1 MTPPS
6 LPTAATSERGRAG
19 ALDLPELLAAVG
31 EAAYVWDVPSDR
43 IDWTGA
49 AHDVLGLAPTID
61 VGSAT
66 AFAALL
72 DPEALTSR
80 REAVFGAQRTDDGE
94 GVPFEV
100 EYPLLRGARTLRLW
114 MQDRGRWYAG
124 PDGRPLRV
132 VGVMRRL
139 GARYEAAEQAASLAR
154 FDPLT
159 GQLSRARL
167 LEIAGAALAAGAR
180 MHSASSFVLASLTNL
195 GPINEAYGFDV
206 GDLAILE
213 VSRRLRS
220 AMRGGDTLGRFS
232 TSTFGMVLQE
242 CDRSDLEVATRRL
255 VGSVHDQPVLTPG
268 GPISVRVAI
277 GAVVAPRH
285 ARDTDEMVL
294 RARSALGRA
303 METAAAV
310 CIYSPD
316 QSRNGAV
323 RAKMRLADEL
333 ISALN
338 EHRVRLALQPVVRAG
353 SRETCWSE
361 ALLRVADVSGEIAS
375 GGHLAAA
382 AEEVGVVNMLD
393 RRMLDLA
400 VVYLAEHPEVRL
412 AINVSSATTADL
424 SWMESLSAWL
434 AMRPDIADRLMVEIT
449 ETALIA
455 DLDIAA
461 GFVRELK
468 RQGVKVAIDDFG
480 SGHSSFKALRELAV
494 DVVKI
499 DGSFVVDIETSEDG
513 GAFVR
518 ALIALARELGL
529 ETVAEHVETEAA
541 ASLLAG
547 WGATYLQGE
556 LLGAPKLAPSS
567 A

>member
-6 LPTAATSERGRAG
+6 LSTVAAPERGRG
-19 ALDLPELLAAVG
+19 LDLPELLAAVG
-31 EAAYVWDVPSDR
+31 EAAYVWDVPTDR

-49 AHDVLGLAPTID
+49 AHDILGLTPATEI
-61 VGSAT
+61 GSAT
-66 AFAALL
+66 AFALLL

-80 REAVFGAQRTDDGE
+80 REAVFGAQRTDEGE

-100 EYPLLRGARTLRLW
+100 EYPLLRGARTMRLW

-167 LEIAGAALAAGAR
+167 VEIAGAALAAGAR
-180 MHSASSFVLASLTNL
+180 MQSASSFVLASLTNL
-195 GPINEAYGFDV
+195 GPINEAYGFDI

-242 CDRSDLEVATRRL
+242 CDRADLEVATRRL
-255 VGSVHDQPVLTPG
+255 VGAVHDQPVLTPA

-285 ARDTDEMVL
+285 ARDSDEMVL

-303 METAAAV
+303 VETSAAV

-316 QSRNGAV
+316 QNRDGAA

-338 EHRVRLALQPVVRAG
+338 EHRVRLALQPIVRAG
-353 SRETCWSE
+353 SLETCWSE
-361 ALLRVADVSGEIAS
+361 ALLRVVDAAGEVAS

-400 VVYLAEHPEVRL
+400 VVHLAEHPEARI

-424 SWMESLSAWL
+424 SWMDSLSAWI
-434 AMRPDIADRLMVEIT
+434 AMRPDISGRLMVEIT

-468 RQGVKVAIDDFG
+468 RQGVQVAIDDFG

-499 DGSFVVDIETSEDG
+499 DGSFVVDIETSEDA

-541 ASLLAG
+541 AKLLAA

-556 LLGAPKLAPSS
+556 LLAPPRLADSPP